1 MILPNL
7 VKVLNLDKVDSD
19 RVRLAPKISVKNID
33 MEEEAAFFKHLIWRI
48 YYGKRYE
55 VIIIIWIVSSLYT
68 FSLKNTAINQAQKKT
83 SEMNLKFLVL

>member
-33 MEEEAAFFKHLIWRI
+33 MEEEAAFFKHLI
-48 YYGKRYE
+48 
-55 VIIIIWIVSSLYT
+55 
-68 FSLKNTAINQAQKKT
+68 
-83 SEMNLKFLVL
+83 